1 MAIPTRDGFPN
12 LIHSIIIQE
21 KKDMLRLWNMVLI
34 ILTFTLCIFGTF
46 LTRSGV
52 MSSVHSFTE
61 SSLGPIFL
69 FFVFFIMIAS
79 FGIMYTR
86 LDDLK
91 SPRKIESF
99 TSRESGFLFNNM
111 IFVVLCF
118 AVFWGTLFPVI
129 SEAVRGTKITVV
141 GSNFGKVSN
150 DNINVYYVKPN
161 GEPWGNSAR
170 YYNLN
175 AAKKNFDQGFLKEL
189 VINYSPLE
197 DPQNKIWSAS
207 KILHDYLH
215 IPYGKRQEQFKERL
229 ENYTVNR
236 NSNSLMQPIGVDDPK
251 ILPLQDTRFLKD
263 WREIDATTIDHFKSQ
278 IFFFY
283 HSCYQK

>member
-1 MAIPTRDGFPN
+1 MSNISNENTLNAE
-12 LIHSIIIQE
+12 IIMKNQNE
-21 KKDMLRLWNMVLI
+21 RPAV
-34 ILTFTLCIFGTF
+34 TAT
-46 LTRSGV
+46 
-52 MSSVHSFTE
+52 
-61 SSLGPIFL
+61 
-69 FFVFFIMIAS
+69 
-79 FGIMYTR
+79 
-86 LDDLK
+86 DLK
-91 SPRKIESF
+91 
-99 TSRESGFLFNNM
+99 
-111 IFVVLCF
+111 
-118 AVFWGTLFPVI
+118 
-129 SEAVRGTKITVV
+129 RGD
-141 GSNFGKVSN
+141 

-251 ILPLQDTRFLKD
+251 ILPSPNGSFSNIEPRRTAR
-263 WREIDATTIDHFKSQ
+263 TIPISLAGA
-278 IFFFY
+278 I
-283 HSCYQK
+283 